1 MPTVYI
7 RTNPYPSNVGTS
19 RTVTIPTTPATLLVM
34 DSGYMGWQLVNVGV
48 ATLTYG
54 DSSMLAG
61 TGSFLFYSMEK
72 TWYPVAD
79 TMSVYLRAD
88 SVAGIVLINEFL

>member
-7 RTNPYPSNVGTS
+7 RTNAYPQSIGST
-19 RTVTIPTTPATLLVM
+19 RTVSISTAAATQVVSL
-34 DSGYMGWQLVNVGV
+34 SGYMGMQVVNVGI

-54 DSSMLAG
+54 DSSMAMG
-61 TGSFLFYSMEK
+61 TGGFLFYSMAKE
-72 TWYPVAD
+72 WYPIAD

-88 SVAGIVLINEFL
+88 SVAGTVLINEWL

>member
-7 RTNPYPSNVGTS
+7 RTNPHPSSVGTT
-19 RTVTIPTTPATLLVM
+19 RTVSISTAAATLVTM
-34 DSGYMGWQLVNVGV
+34 NSGYMGWQLVNVGV
-48 ATLTYG
+48 SALAYG
-54 DSSMLAG
+54 DSSLLAG
-61 TGSFLFYSMEK
+61 TGALLFYSMEK

-88 SVAGIVLINEFL
+88 SVAGVVLINEFL

>member
-7 RTNPYPSNVGTS
+7 RTNPQPSNVGTS
-19 RTVTIPTTPATLLVM
+19 RTLSIPTAPTTLVVM

-48 ATLTYG
+48 STLTYG
-54 DSSMLAG
+54 DSSMLSG
-61 TGSFLFYSMEK
+61 TGSFLYYSMEK

-88 SVAGIVLINEFL
+88 SVAGTVLMNEFL

>member
-7 RTNPYPSNVGTS
+7 RTNPQPSSIGTS
-19 RTVTIPTTPATLLVM
+19 RTVSISTAAATLVWST
-34 DSGYMGWQLVNVGV
+34 SGYMGWQLINVGV
-48 ATLTYG
+48 STLTYG

-61 TGSFLFYSMEK
+61 TGAFLFYSMEK

-79 TMSVYLRAD
+79 TMSVFLRAD
-88 SVAGIVLINEFL
+88 SVAGTVLVNEFL